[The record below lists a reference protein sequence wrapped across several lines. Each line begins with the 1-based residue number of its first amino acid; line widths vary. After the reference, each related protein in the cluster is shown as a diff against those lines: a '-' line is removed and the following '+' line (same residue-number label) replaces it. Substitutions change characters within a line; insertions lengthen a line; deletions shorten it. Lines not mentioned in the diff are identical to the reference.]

1 VRVISSGLC
10 HTDLVTRDGY
20 YTIPLPCVL
29 GHEGAGI
36 VEAVGS
42 QCTHVPQ
49 TLIPRIIELYLQDRF
64 PIDRLIRYYTLDEMN
79 QAAADSE
86 RGTVIRAVLRPNGS

>member
-1 VRVISSGLC
+1 MRIRAAVVRAHEQPFVIEDVELDEAVVRLISSGLC

-29 GHEGAGI
+29 GNEGAGI

-42 QCTHVPQ
+42 
-49 TLIPRIIELYLQDRF
+49 
-64 PIDRLIRYYTLDEMN
+64 
-79 QAAADSE
+79 
-86 RGTVIRAVLRPNGS
+86 